1 MQNFCKRKR
10 QNLKKTYKGYK
21 NIFNKL
27 IKKAKNSFYIIKVI
41 KMSRKYKEIM
51 ANNEKS
57 SRQNKAKKI

>member
-1 MQNFCKRKR
+1 MTEPE
-10 QNLKKTYKGYK
+10 KTYKGYK